1 MKDLIQVTLE
11 PMSYGFRR
19 WQARECKMK
28 KLFQFLK
35 DDAGVTSIEYA
46 LISGTTALVLVAA
59 LPGLEAAL
67 SGQYTAIAG
76 AM

>member
-1 MKDLIQVTLE
+1 
-11 PMSYGFRR
+11 
-19 WQARECKMK
+19 MK